1 MHFCAANTVEP
12 TPCRLICAA
21 KKRIYIYDFAGMTH
35 EASFLQGMKAF
46 AFKSYLR
53 FFADYLL

>member
-12 TPCRLICAA
+12 TQCRLICAA
-21 KKRIYIYDFAGMTH
+21 KNAYIYDFAGMTRG
-35 EASFLQGMKAF
+35 ASFLQGMKAF

>member
-21 KKRIYIYDFAGMTH
+21 KNAYIYDFAGMTH
-35 EASFLQGMKAF
+35 GASFLKV
-46 AFKSYLR
+46 
-53 FFADYLL
+53 